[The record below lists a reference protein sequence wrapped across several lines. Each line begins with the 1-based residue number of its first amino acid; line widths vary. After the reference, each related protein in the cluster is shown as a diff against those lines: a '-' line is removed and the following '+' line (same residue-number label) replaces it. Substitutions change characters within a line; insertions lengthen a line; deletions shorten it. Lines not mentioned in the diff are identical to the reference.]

1 MHKKQTTLSH
11 KFAIAFI
18 ILYLC
23 GRESAKEKCDFAF
36 AMLNG
41 ENPTL
46 YLKIAPSN
54 GEKRSAICRFAIENN

>member
-1 MHKKQTTLSH
+1 MHKKQTALSH

-41 ENPTL
+41 E
-46 YLKIAPSN
+46 
-54 GEKRSAICRFAIENN
+54 KRSAICRFSIEND